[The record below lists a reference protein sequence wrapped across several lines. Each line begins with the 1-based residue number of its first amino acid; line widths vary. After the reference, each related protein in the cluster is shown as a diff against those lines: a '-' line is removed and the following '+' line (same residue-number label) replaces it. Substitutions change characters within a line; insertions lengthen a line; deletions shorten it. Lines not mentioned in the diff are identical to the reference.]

1 MGLPKKIKKYIP
13 LTESKTLLP
22 RRREL
27 RDQIE
32 ADGTFLPKSL
42 LHADLDR
49 GFLDFVRD
57 ELKCVVEG
65 KTIPMIDILITTQNW
80 AQFVETWDFQNIDKN
95 SEPPFITVIRT
106 PEVKYGNNPSIIY
119 NIPNRKLYFYAKVP
133 TWDGNKN
140 GYDIYKIPQPVPV
153 DITYTVA
160 IICNRMREV
169 NKFNQ
174 IVIEKFAS
182 LQAYQTIK
190 GHYIPIKMNSI
201 TDESVMEL
209 EKRKYYIQKY
219 EFTMNGFLIDEDQ
232 FEVSPAITRTFQIFE
247 TETKYKKNKYRS
259 KIPPEPAT
267 YDLVFPITSDEVEE
281 LFNYTLN
288 LNLTFTDNIS
298 SFQVYINGDYYGND
312 LDKIIWCFR
321 WGRCYEFKVRHK
333 KKVCVKQEYKN
344 DNAIRNLILRIL
356 WVDKRVKDNTPNMR
370 KEIGDD
376 KDRLIAYYKD
386 NYGAV

>member
-1 MGLPKKIKKYIP
+1 MALPKKIKRYIP

-27 RDQIE
+27 RDMIE

-80 AQFVETWDFQNIDKN
+80 SQFVETWDFQNIDKN
-95 SEPPFITVIRT
+95 TEPPFITVIRT
-106 PEVKYGNNPSIIY
+106 PEVKYGNNPSIVY
-119 NIPNRKLYFYAKVP
+119 TIPNRRLYFYAKVP

-174 IVIEKFAS
+174 IVIEKFSS
-182 LQAYQTIK
+182 LQSYQTIK
-190 GHYIPIKMNSI
+190 GHYIPIKMNNI
-201 TDESVMEL
+201 TDESVMDL

-219 EFTMNGFLIDEDQ
+219 EFTMMGFLIDEDQ
-232 FEVSPAITRTFQIFE
+232 FEVSPAITRSFQLFE
-247 TETKYKKNKYRS
+247 TETPYKKRRQKRAQ
-259 KIPPEPAT
+259 PPEPT
-267 YDLVFPITSDEVEE
+267 VYDVVFPVTTDEVEE
-281 LFNYTLN
+281 LFNYTFKMS
-288 LNLTFTDNIS
+288 LTQSNNIS

-312 LDKIIWCFR
+312 LTEIQINTNDTILFQI
-321 WGRCYEFKVRHK
+321 VRLDATQ
-333 KKVCVKQEYKN
+333 VASLVYVESLN
-344 DNAIRNLILRIL
+344 
-356 WVDKRVKDNTPNMR
+356 
-370 KEIGDD
+370 
-376 KDRLIAYYKD
+376 
-386 NYGAV
+386 

>member
-13 LTESKTLLP
+13 LTEEKTLLP

-95 SEPPFITVIRT
+95 TEPPFITVIRT
-106 PEVKYGNNPSIIY
+106 PEVKYGNNPSIVY
-119 NIPNRKLYFYAKVP
+119 NIPNRRLYFYAKVP

-182 LQAYQTIK
+182 LQAYQVIK

-201 TDESVMEL
+201 TDESVMDL

-219 EFTMNGFLIDEDQ
+219 EFTMNGFLMDEDQ
-232 FEVSPAITRTFQIFE
+232 FEVMPAITRSFQIFE
-247 TETKYKKNKYRS
+247 TETPYKKRRQKRS
-259 KIPPEPAT
+259 IPPEPAT
-267 YDLVFPITSDEVEE
+267 YDLVFPTTSDQVEE
-281 LFNYTLN
+281 LFNYTLT
-288 LNLTFTDNIS
+288 LNLSNSDNVS
-298 SFQVYINGDYYGND
+298 SFQVFINGDYYGND
-312 LDKIIWCFR
+312 LQTIQVNTNDTILFEIVR
-321 WGRCYEFKVRHK
+321 LDATKVASL
-333 KKVCVKQEYKN
+333 EY
-344 DNAIRNLILRIL
+344 IQGLS
-356 WVDKRVKDNTPNMR
+356 
-370 KEIGDD
+370 
-376 KDRLIAYYKD
+376 
-386 NYGAV
+386 

>member
-1 MGLPKKIKKYIP
+1 MALPKKIKKYIP

-27 RDQIE
+27 RDMIE

-65 KTIPMIDILITTQNW
+65 KIIPMIDILITTQNW
-80 AQFVETWDFQNIDKN
+80 SQFVETWDFQNIDKN
-95 SEPPFITVIRT
+95 TEPPFVTVIRT
-106 PEVKYGNNPSIIY
+106 PEVKYGNNPAIVY
-119 NIPNRKLYFYAKVP
+119 TIPNRKLYFYAKVP

-174 IVIEKFAS
+174 IVIEKFSS
-182 LQAYQTIK
+182 LQSYQIIK
-190 GHYIPIKMNSI
+190 GHYIPIKLNSI
-201 TDESVMEL
+201 TDESISDL

-219 EFTMNGFLIDEDQ
+219 EFTMMGFLIDEDQ
-232 FEVSPAITRTFQIFE
+232 FEVSPAITRSFQMFE
-247 TETKYKKNKYRS
+247 TETPYKKRRQKRLQ
-259 KIPPEPAT
+259 PPEPT
-267 YDLVFPITSDEVEE
+267 VYDVVFPITTDEVEE
-281 LFNYTLN
+281 LFNYTFKM
-288 LNLTFTDNIS
+288 NLTESDNIS

-312 LDKIIWCFR
+312 LTEIQINTNDTILFQI
-321 WGRCYEFKVRHK
+321 VRLDAT
-333 KKVCVKQEYKN
+333 Q
-344 DNAIRNLILRIL
+344 
-356 WVDKRVKDNTPNMR
+356 
-370 KEIGDD
+370 
-376 KDRLIAYYKD
+376 IASLVYTEVL
-386 NYGAV
+386 N